1 MSDRGIEPLLEYLQ
15 YPVLPLHQS
24 GNAVDL
30 GIEPS
35 APDLQP
41 GMLTMYTNRPKAP
54 TQNRN
59 EIYFLLKSCSN
70 H

>member
-1 MSDRGIEPLLEYLQ
+1 MSDRGIEPLLEYLEYLQ

-35 APDLQP
+35 APD
-41 GMLTMYTNRPKAP
+41 
-54 TQNRN
+54 
-59 EIYFLLKSCSN
+59 
-70 H
+70 